1 MCLLPLVMIK
11 ISEYTEYSPIFAGNR
26 KIYQKS
32 PLTNQIWR
40 LSNVNF
46 WPKSNL
52 KLFRNLLALNFNETF
67 DKGSKV
73 IKNINIY
80 CSLKETGTNYQH
92 RFVSEDTVTL
102 LYLKI
107 KAFGWAP
114 VGTRRFIGPDFI
126 GLILKI
132 ENYKQQKE
140 KRKLILRKNHKI
152 PSITFLSQNSFFS
165 FCSN

>member
-1 MCLLPLVMIK
+1 MCLLSLAMIK
-11 ISEYTEYSPIFAGNR
+11 ISEYTESSPTFAGNR

-80 CSLKETGTNYQH
+80 CRKETGTNYQH
-92 RFVSEDTVTL
+92 RFVSKDTVNL

-107 KAFGWAP
+107 KAFGWAN
-114 VGTRRFIGPDFI
+114 VGTRRFIGPYFI

-152 PSITFLSQNSFFS
+152 PSIIFLSQNSFFS